1 MRLSSLLGA
10 VLVGFVVVTSTAAAQ
25 RHRPPHGPQT
35 PPETPPATPD
45 TPPAGQTATTSQD
58 QEARMLFEAGR
69 VAYAAGRFEDSLDYF
84 QRAHAMS
91 GRAVLLYNVGS
102 AADKLRRDAVALDAF
117 RRYLEAMP
125 TAENRSEVESR
136 IHVLEQ
142 VVAAAQ
148 PTVTVPPVTVPPV
161 TDPTVTVPPPAG
173 SETTHE
179 AALDASLHVGGNG
192 GDTPR
197 DTGGSIFT
205 EWWFWTVVGVV
216 VVGGT
221 VGVVAAASS
230 GGGLGPLQNGDD
242 GSVYMTLGAL

>member
-1 MRLSSLLGA
+1 MRFSSLLLA
-10 VLVGFVVVTSTAAAQ
+10 VLAGFVLVTSTAAAQ

-45 TPPAGQTATTSQD
+45 TPPTGQTATTSQD

-91 GRAVLLYNVGS
+91 GRAILLYNVGS
-102 AADKLRRDAVALDAF
+102 AADKLRRDAVALAAF
-117 RRYLEAMP
+117 RQYLVELP

-148 PTVTVPPVTVPPV
+148 PTVTVAAVTVPPV
-161 TDPTVTVPPPAG
+161 TDPTVSVLPPAG
-173 SETTHE
+173 GET
-179 AALDASLHVGGNG
+179 ALDASLHVVGTGGE
-192 GDTPR
+192 TPR
-197 DTGGSIFT
+197 DTGGGIFK

-216 VVGGT
+216 VVGT
-221 VGVVAAASS
+221 TAGVVVAASS
-230 GGGLGPLQNGDD
+230 GRGLGPFVNGDD
-242 GSVYMTLGAL
+242 GSVHMALGAQ